1 MNKYEELLQ
10 ATEPARNLLRAQ
22 YDPMC
27 EIRITF
33 DRVDV
38 LRGEMGLPFEAARQE
53 PGSIMR
59 DAIFGSHPY
68 KHVARTAGTEAGDP
82 ARRPGRGKNAGSAAV
97 LPG

>member
-38 LRGEMGLPFEAARQE
+38 LRGEMGLPFEAAR
-53 PGSIMR
+53 
-59 DAIFGSHPY
+59 
-68 KHVARTAGTEAGDP
+68 
-82 ARRPGRGKNAGSAAV
+82 
-97 LPG
+97 

>member
-1 MNKYEELLQ
+1 
-10 ATEPARNLLRAQ
+10 
-22 YDPMC
+22 MC
-27 EIRITF
+27 EIRITS

-68 KHVARTAGTEAGDP
+68 KHVEE
-82 ARRPGRGKNAGSAAV
+82 
-97 LPG
+97 

>member
-53 PGSIMR
+53 PGR
-59 DAIFGSHPY
+59 AVVRGLTAP
-68 KHVARTAGTEAGDP
+68 RLTTAGRWIKAGEVF
-82 ARRPGRGKNAGSAAV
+82 GCHV
-97 LPG
+97 ECQ

>member
-53 PGSIMR
+53 ACLLYTS
-59 DAIFGSHPY
+59 DA
-68 KHVARTAGTEAGDP
+68 ADD
-82 ARRPGRGKNAGSAAV
+82 
-97 LPG
+97 

>member
-68 KHVARTAGTEAGDP
+68 KQLFGAVVRGLTAPRLTTAG
-82 ARRPGRGKNAGSAAV
+82 RWSKGR
-97 LPG
+97 

>member
-27 EIRITF
+27 EIRITS

-38 LRGEMGLPFEAARQE
+38 LRGEMGLPFEAARQD
-53 PGSIMR
+53 I
-59 DAIFGSHPY
+59 H
-68 KHVARTAGTEAGDP
+68 
-82 ARRPGRGKNAGSAAV
+82 AV
-97 LPG
+97 ECYAYLAHWVVLCPQEIPCRLCGLQ